1 MTVPKRTVNILD
13 RYVHHLSFL
22 LLILFLFIFTGS
34 SHAQPEK
41 DSPGFAVINSSYKK
55 PPSVGEQFSRCRL
68 ADKGNEIEVVKAS
81 NAKKRPEEDE
91 DFPQPFLKRLTAN
104 KAIIMDVGNGNILYA
119 KSPDQP
125 GQPASTIKVL
135 TGLLALEALA
145 DDEKVPISRRAARM
159 PRSKIWLDQRKKYC
173 ASDLI
178 NAVLLASANDASVA
192 LAEMISGSEKE
203 FARLMTRKAIRLG
216 ARKTICK
223 TASGLTRRG
232 QCSTVRDLAIIF
244 NKAMENQE
252 FAERVGLIKAKTK
265 EGKTLRNH
273 NKALWKISGAE
284 GGKTGYTWAAKQ
296 TYVGKFK
303 RDKDELVVAIMGS
316 NSMWTDVS
324 NLVEYG
330 FAKKHYLQLAANK
343 TPSPKEI
350 SRKRR
355 DLDAEPEASPGTVV
369 TVLADNKKAA
379 KL

>member
-1 MTVPKRTVNILD
+1 MTVPKRTVKISD
-13 RYVHHLSFL
+13 RYAHQPSL
-22 LLILFLFIFTGS
+22 LFLILFFLVFIGP

-41 DSPGFAVINSSYKK
+41 NSPGFAVINSSYKK
-55 PPSVGEQFSRCRL
+55 PPAAKELFSPL
-68 ADKGNEIEVVKAS
+68 QPAGKENEIKVVKTV
-81 NAKKRPEEDE
+81 NAKKRPGEAE
-91 DFPQPFLKRLTAN
+91 DFSLPFLKKVTAN
-104 KAIIMDVGNGNILYA
+104 KAIIMDAGNGDILYA

-135 TGLLALEALA
+135 TGLLALETLA
-145 DDEKVPISRRAARM
+145 DEEKVPISRRAARM
-159 PRSKIWLDQRKKYC
+159 PRSKIWLDQREKYH
-173 ASDLI
+173 AGDLV

-244 NKAMENQE
+244 NKAMENRE
-252 FAERVGLIKAKTK
+252 FAARVGLIKAKTRG
-265 EGKTLRNH
+265 GKTLRNH
-273 NKALWKISGAE
+273 NKALWKITGAE

-303 RDKDELVVAIMGS
+303 RGRDELVVAIMGS
-316 NSMWTDVS
+316 NTMWTDVS

-330 FAKKHYLQLAANK
+330 FAKKHHLRLAANK
-343 TPSPKEI
+343 MPPPEET

-355 DLDAEPEASPGTVV
+355 GRDPGPDASSSTVV